1 MFLPNCLSRTMGAK
15 MVGLIKTLTDLR
27 RIEAA
32 VRVTCNACGHVR
44 MIDREVLILQCH
56 FHRSSLEWDAVC
68 LSLPCWN
75 AGCLSWNTR
84 VEALPF
90 SQDDVV
96 LRRKRAETILMNL
109 ALTVLHAASY
119 RPKPEPI
126 ATPDVRLALRV
137 LYPYLRD
144 QGPLPRFWDKAA
156 SDRFHA
162 WENCRT
168 EFLVIAATLVDRGYA
183 VDAEFR

>member
-1 MFLPNCLSRTMGAK
+1 
-15 MVGLIKTLTDLR
+15 
-27 RIEAA
+27 
-32 VRVTCNACGHVR
+32 
-44 MIDREVLILQCH
+44 
-56 FHRSSLEWDAVC
+56 
-68 LSLPCWN
+68 
-75 AGCLSWNTR
+75 
-84 VEALPF
+84 
-90 SQDDVV
+90 
-96 LRRKRAETILMNL
+96 MNV

-126 ATPDVRLALRV
+126 ATTDVRLALRV

-144 QGPLPRFWDKAA
+144 QAPLRQFWEHAA

-162 WENCRT
+162 WASCRT

>member
-1 MFLPNCLSRTMGAK
+1 M
-15 MVGLIKTLTDLR
+15 
-27 RIEAA
+27 
-32 VRVTCNACGHVR
+32 RVTCNECGHVR
-44 MIDREVLILQCH
+44 MIDREVLIKHCH
-56 FHRSSLEWDAVC
+56 FHRSSLEWDAIRS
-68 LSLPCWN
+68 SLPCWN
-75 AGCLSWNTR
+75 GGCLSWNTR

-137 LYPYLRD
+137 LYPYVRN
-144 QGPLPRFWDKAA
+144 QAPLLRFWEQAE

-162 WENCRT
+162 WESCRT
-168 EFLVIAATLVDRGYA
+168 EFQAISAILVALGYA